1 MKIITV
7 IRLFIIIMTYFLIL
21 TSYHIIVAQY
31 AIILTT
37 MSHNYKIK
45 VEMTVNWQK
54 VRNNFDQFLTCVII
68 MIDHK
73 CDFNWH

>member
-45 VEMTVNWQK
+45 VEMTVN
-54 VRNNFDQFLTCVII
+54 
-68 MIDHK
+68 
-73 CDFNWH
+73 